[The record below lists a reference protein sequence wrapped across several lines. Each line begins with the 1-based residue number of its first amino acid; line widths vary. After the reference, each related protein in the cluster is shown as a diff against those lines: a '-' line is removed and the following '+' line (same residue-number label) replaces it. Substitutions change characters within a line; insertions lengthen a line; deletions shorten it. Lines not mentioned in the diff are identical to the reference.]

1 MLPSKAICSGSVAT
15 GLSEP
20 GATLQPMQLNAALG
34 DLARSQKV
42 AEPAADSLLSLTV
55 IVCNQRPLWLHI
67 LKAFWLGAK
76 TLTLHPS
83 QLQDSS
89 I

>member
-20 GATLQPMQLNAALG
+20 GATLQLMQLNAALG

-42 AEPAADSLLSLTV
+42 AEPAADRMLALSGLYA
-55 IVCNQRPLWLHI
+55 ISGPFGFWKRYYQNQGQRLRVL
-67 LKAFWLGAK
+67 AFSCR
-76 TLTLHPS
+76 HS
-83 QLQDSS
+83 
-89 I
+89 